1 MKAKRYFKILSV
13 FLSML
18 MLISVIPIN
27 GAAIEKIDASSDT
40 QNEAETK
47 LASDGEILYEIN
59 DKRTQNSKTY
69 KKSDGSYC
77 TYLSSSV
84 LHYFDGEEWR
94 DINNTITPDGNG
106 AYKNVSNSFEIKFPE
121 TLKENNSIDV
131 LKDGHAISFVINGGD
146 SDKKADIQNP
156 KETADISS
164 LQDKSDSSVS
174 YKNVLKNTDI
184 QYSVNGNVVKENII
198 IKSKKAVEKTY
209 SYTVSTDL
217 SIEKNNDGS
226 LIFKD
231 AEGNNVFKIP
241 SPVMYDNDKNSS
253 SKIAV
258 TLEKICSVGSPLGA
272 NMYAYCNNNPINKI
286 DYNGLSGTDVVKNVV
301 PGLVSIIIISTVFS
315 DLFMGGYEAIDFKQ
329 AINDYGLLIAN
340 LAIKKQNA
348 NKYKILKV
356 VLGGVEQWKNYC
368 ADNEND
374 NLGLTKK
381 EIEYIKNSSYYDLEE
396 NYYKNTKPQFEG
408 YEQYEGAFH
417 LSLLL
422 GWYLSMEILNA
433 RNNSIKNNTYFFH
446 LRNCDAFIAYKKYN
460 ASTKRGYLKIINDF
474 SIPKYKDA
482 DGTIGL

>member
-1 MKAKRYFKILSV
+1 
-13 FLSML
+13 
-18 MLISVIPIN
+18 
-27 GAAIEKIDASSDT
+27 
-40 QNEAETK
+40 
-47 LASDGEILYEIN
+47 
-59 DKRTQNSKTY
+59 
-69 KKSDGSYC
+69 
-77 TYLSSSV
+77 
-84 LHYFDGEEWR
+84 
-94 DINNTITPDGNG
+94 
-106 AYKNVSNSFEIKFPE
+106 
-121 TLKENNSIDV
+121 
-131 LKDGHAISFVINGGD
+131 
-146 SDKKADIQNP
+146 
-156 KETADISS
+156 
-164 LQDKSDSSVS
+164 
-174 YKNVLKNTDI
+174 
-184 QYSVNGNVVKENII
+184 
-198 IKSKKAVEKTY
+198 
-209 SYTVSTDL
+209 
-217 SIEKNNDGS
+217 
-226 LIFKD
+226 
-231 AEGNNVFKIP
+231 
-241 SPVMYDNDKNSS
+241 
-253 SKIAV
+253 
-258 TLEKICSVGSPLGA
+258 
-272 NMYAYCNNNPINKI
+272 
-286 DYNGLSGTDVVKNVV
+286 
-301 PGLVSIIIISTVFS
+301 
-315 DLFMGGYEAIDFKQ
+315 MGGYEAIDFKQ

-417 LSLLL
+417 LSVLL

>member
-198 IKSKKAVEKTY
+198 IKSKKAIEKTY

-241 SPVMYDNDKNSS
+241 SPVMYDNDKSSS

-258 TLEKICSVGSPLGA
+258 TLEKICEGQYILEYCPDEAWLKSKDRSYPVVLDPVISEVGDSVVTNTCVTSSAPDATGEDSLLCLSADNYIPDDSSE
-272 NMYAYCNNNPINKI
+272 PITAITYLNLNKSQI
-286 DYNGLSGTDVVKNVV
+286 LD
-301 PGLVSIIIISTVFS
+301 
-315 DLFMGGYEAIDFKQ
+315 AIDGAVVTEAQ
-329 AINDYGLLIAN
+329 LIGQGCVKGK
-340 LAIKKQNA
+340 LQ
-348 NKYKILKV
+348 
-356 VLGGVEQWKNYC
+356 
-368 ADNEND
+368 
-374 NLGLTKK
+374 
-381 EIEYIKNSSYYDLEE
+381 
-396 NYYKNTKPQFEG
+396 
-408 YEQYEGAFH
+408 
-417 LSLLL
+417 
-422 GWYLSMEILNA
+422 
-433 RNNSIKNNTYFFH
+433 
-446 LRNCDAFIAYKKYN
+446 
-460 ASTKRGYLKIINDF
+460 
-474 SIPKYKDA
+474 
-482 DGTIGL
+482 